1 MDLKQEMDR
10 AGERIE
16 CVEYR
21 VTERTDEIDE
31 HLQTRV
37 REICKFKCIHWSH
50 LIYIHENIDTGQ
62 LIYSAK

>member
-1 MDLKQEMDR
+1 MMDLKQEMDR

-31 HLQTRV
+31 NLQTRV
-37 REICKFKCIHWSH
+37 REIRKFKYFYW
-50 LIYIHENIDTGQ
+50 LILSIFLKYRSQSID
-62 LIYSAK
+62 